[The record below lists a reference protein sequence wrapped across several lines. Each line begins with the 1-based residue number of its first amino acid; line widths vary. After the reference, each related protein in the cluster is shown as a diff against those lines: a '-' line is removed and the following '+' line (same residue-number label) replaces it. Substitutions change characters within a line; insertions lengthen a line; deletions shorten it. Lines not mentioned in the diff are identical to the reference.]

1 MVELSV
7 PDRVESG
14 DDAYAEKESC
24 CSRVGEVWVF
34 VFVCQLI
41 VGRCIER
48 REGGGIHSELV
59 AEEHME
65 ECGLFGRRLKV
76 GL

>member
-1 MVELSV
+1 MVKLRV
-7 PDRVESG
+7 PDRVKSR
-14 DDAYAEKESC
+14 DDVYVEKESC
-24 CSRVGEVWVF
+24 SHVGEVQVL
-34 VFVCQLI
+34 CQLV

-65 ECGLFGRRLKV
+65 EWGSFGRRLKV